1 MHSYASCAYTHW
13 HLKDGSYESRLLMA
27 RSRIA
32 PMANVSIVRLELN
45 GAVLNKRLR
54 EIIVAETRYKFIET
68 YQIVD
73 SAIVL
78 AMLNNT
84 SSRFHIYESNRI
96 SEIQSIS
103 QGGID
108 CWYWISGTENGAD
121 LNKRPHS
128 C

>member
-1 MHSYASCAYTHW
+1 MAREFSEALIHPN
-13 HLKDGSYESRLLMA
+13 ESRPFMA

-32 PMANVSIVRLELN
+32 PMANVSIVCLELN
-45 GAVLNKRLR
+45 GAVLKDRLR
-54 EIIVAETRYKFIET
+54 EIIEAEKRYKIIET

-73 SAIVL
+73 SAFVL
-78 AMLNNT
+78 AMLDKT
-84 SSRFHIYESNRI
+84 SSRFHIYESIRI